1 MALTNGNNF
10 IFIHIYKCGGM
21 SLRKALSD
29 NTTTLEIN
37 NSHATAQEVKDYYYN
52 NGGQF
57 IWNHSFKFSFVRN
70 PFDWVVSLY
79 EFIRTNETHENYNEV
94 KDMDFEEFCQWN
106 VYAISNNKQNTNGK
120 LNTLTSF
127 LFDDNGTLL
136 VDFVGRFEN
145 FDADFE
151 VIAKRLNLY
160 LKDINLVNIPHI
172 NKSNREPD
180 YRKYYNEKS
189 KEIITNGFY
198 HDLVNFNYQ
207 F

>member
-1 MALTNGNNF
+1 M
-10 IFIHIYKCGGM
+10 
-21 SLRKALSD
+21 RKALSD

-37 NSHATAQEVKDYYYN
+37 NSHATAKEVKDYYYN

-94 KDMDFEEFCQWN
+94 KDMNFEEFCQWN
-106 VYAISNNKQNTNGK
+106 VDSISNNKKNSNGG
-120 LNTLTSF
+120 LNTLTNF
-127 LFDDNGTLL
+127 LFDDDGKLL

-151 VIAKRLNLY
+151 IIAKRLHLHLNN
-160 LKDINLVNIPHI
+160 IHLVNVPHI
-172 NKSNREPD
+172 NQTNREPD